1 MNFGVSTVSTEL
13 RVYYPCLLLVLEVD
27 EGVELGKVEDQDD
40 AAEDGQDTANQLY
53 AWTYYIYKGSKED
66 KLRNQEVK
74 KSRNKEIE
82 KSRN

>member
-13 RVYYPCLLLVLEVD
+13 RVYYPCFLLVLEVD

-53 AWTYYIYKGSKED
+53 A
-66 KLRNQEVK
+66 
-74 KSRNKEIE
+74 
-82 KSRN
+82 